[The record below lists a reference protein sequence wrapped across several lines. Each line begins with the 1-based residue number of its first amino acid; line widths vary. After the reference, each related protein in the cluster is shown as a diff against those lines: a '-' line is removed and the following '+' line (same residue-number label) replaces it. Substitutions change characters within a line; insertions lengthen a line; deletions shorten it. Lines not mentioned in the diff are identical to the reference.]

1 MLTSTLIKKA
11 ARLLEKQANILLK
24 SSQITHGYT
33 YYLMVL
39 FEKDGINQT
48 DLQRAIG
55 GIEQPTVVRT
65 LDRMERDGL
74 IIRKP
79 NPADKRAS
87 LIYLT
92 EKGKACEDSVNAAG
106 FKLNQMLHK
115 TFSNEEEKVL
125 CSYLQRLIE
134 NMEP

>member
-24 SSQITHGYT
+24 SSHLTHGYT

-74 IIRKP
+74 IVRKP
-79 NPADKRAS
+79 NPSDRRAF

-92 EKGKACEDSVNAAG
+92 DKGKACEAQVKDAG
-106 FKLNQMLHK
+106 DELNQRLHQ
-115 TFSNEEEKVL
+115 TFSDEEEKVL
-125 CSYLQRLIE
+125 QSYLQRLIE
-134 NMEP
+134 NIE